1 MHNDELDLMV
11 VGLDFILT
19 LEVDVNDVSKET
31 TVVLNAEE
39 ISFTKLDKWYIVGFM
54 LARVCYFSNS

>member
-1 MHNDELDLMV
+1 MV

-39 ISFTKLDKWYIVGFM
+39 ISFTKLDK
-54 LARVCYFSNS
+54 